1 MSNTIPIVM
10 SLLFNLNFNLTLIKK
25 EKYNKEKVI
34 LDVFPAC
41 LLKGIG
47 YMKEQVVLQQR
58 NKTNMHA
65 L

>member
-25 EKYNKEKVI
+25 EKYNKEKVM
-34 LDVFPAC
+34 LDVFLAYI
-41 LLKGIG
+41 LKGIG
-47 YMKEQVVLQQR
+47 YTKEQVVLQQR

>member
-34 LDVFPAC
+34 LDVFLAY
-41 LLKGIG
+41 LLEGIG

>member
-25 EKYNKEKVI
+25 EKYNKEKV
-34 LDVFPAC
+34 LDVFLAY

>member
-1 MSNTIPIVM
+1 M

-25 EKYNKEKVI
+25 EKYNKEKV
-34 LDVFPAC
+34 LDVFLAY

>member
-25 EKYNKEKVI
+25 EKYNKEKV
-34 LDVFPAC
+34 LDVFPAF

>member
-1 MSNTIPIVM
+1 M
-10 SLLFNLNFNLTLIKK
+10 SLLFNLNFNLTLITK
-25 EKYNKEKVI
+25 EKYNKENVI
-34 LDVFPAC
+34 DVYRCYP
-41 LLKGIG
+41 LKGIG